1 MQKNIIILV
10 VKPGTFH
17 PREICMFTAAK
28 ENWSLPAQVSVVK
41 ESSQTNKVVFLLPK
55 YNRQVEVKVKKQDGA
70 KYEDPPRS
78 SFLSIISPIFYCG
91 NYLSVTKLA
100 AVKELD
106 HSERFL
112 ADTWEMTGTG
122 QSYLVFSSIH
132 WEAPP
137 AAHVA
142 ELQTISAQWD

>member
-1 MQKNIIILV
+1 
-10 VKPGTFH
+10 
-17 PREICMFTAAK
+17 MFTAAK
-28 ENWSLPAQVSVVK
+28 EYWSLPAQVSVVK
-41 ESSQTNKVVFLLPK
+41 ESSQTTKVVFFSLPK

-70 KYEDPPRS
+70 KYKDPPRS
-78 SFLSIISPIFYCG
+78 SFLPIISPIFYCG
-91 NYLSVTKLA
+91 LCMSDKYGNYLSVTKVA
-100 AVKELD
+100 AVRELD

>member
-1 MQKNIIILV
+1 
-10 VKPGTFH
+10 
-17 PREICMFTAAK
+17 MFTAAK
-28 ENWSLPAQVSVVK
+28 EYWSLPAQVSVVK
-41 ESSQTNKVVFLLPK
+41 ESSQTTKVVFFSLPK

-70 KYEDPPRS
+70 KYKDPPRS
-78 SFLSIISPIFYCG
+78 SFLPIISPIFYCG
-91 NYLSVTKLA
+91 LCMSDKYGNYLSVTKVA
-100 AVKELD
+100 AVRELD

-122 QSYLVFSSIH
+122 QSYLVFSSSH